1 MNKSQ
6 LIIELKKIK
15 RTKVWC
21 SIPDYER
28 GYYLYDYSQ
37 DYNHYASE
45 LWPEYSNEE
54 FLKNVISFRFNFKA
68 FDEFIT
74 SDSIEFMIHSET
86 TETRDEAYESLADK
100 ILALNTVFNIVIMNK
115 VFDCVRYAAYR
126 DKIC

>member
-15 RTKVWC
+15 RTKVIG
-21 SIPDYER
+21 SIPDYEI
-28 GYYLYDYSQ
+28 GYFLYDFSQ

-54 FLKNVISFRFNFKA
+54 FLKNVISFRFNLKA

-74 SDSIEFMIHSET
+74 SDSIEFIIHSET

-100 ILALNTVFNIVIMNK
+100 ILSLNMVFNVVIMNK

-126 DKIC
+126 DKLW